1 MKYFVKTEY
10 VETQGFSW
18 GTLQW
23 LNEPQV
29 TGSKVMVTGVVNLFP
44 GEGHQRHNHEGCEEV
59 LYVLKGT
66 GVQSLELDTGK
77 VEKEIEAGE
86 LIRIPAGVYH
96 STINNGKDPLEILA
110 IYHYSGPEIAMK
122 NDPDCQIT
130 APQKN

>member
-1 MKYFVKTEY
+1 MKYFVKTED
-10 VETQGFSW
+10 VEIQGFSW

-29 TGSKVMVTGVVNLFP
+29 TGSKVMVTGVVNLFS
-44 GEGHQRHNHEGCEEV
+44 GEGHQCHNHEGCEEV

-66 GVQSLELDTGK
+66 GVQSLELDTGR

>member
-1 MKYFVKTEY
+1 MGNITM
-10 VETQGFSW
+10 
-18 GTLQW
+18 